1 MAPRHF
7 FFAETME
14 TTDANGDCEYVEDV
28 EDDDLE
34 EKVLR
39 ASRDRPVLVD
49 VYSDFCIPC
58 QEILPAVCQL
68 AEKYRDQ
75 LTVVKINISK
85 AARFRETYL
94 GPLAMTPSF
103 LFFKQGQP
111 MRSAGRVARLLGQP
125 AFITNTRAGLEKRI
139 RAFLSLRGQ

>member
-1 MAPRHF
+1 MAPRS
-7 FFAETME
+7 FAM
-14 TTDANGDCEYVEDV
+14 DANDLNAFVEDV
-28 EDDDLE
+28 GDDDFE
-34 EKVLR
+34 TRVLR
-39 ASRDRPVLVD
+39 PSHDRPVLVD
-49 VYSDFCIPC
+49 IYSDFCIPC
-58 QEILPAVCQL
+58 QEILPIVCEL
-68 AEKYRDQ
+68 AEKYRDR

-125 AFITNTRAGLEKRI
+125 AFVTNTRAGLEKRI
-139 RAFLSLRGQ
+139 RAFLSLSGQ

>member
-1 MAPRHF
+1 
-7 FFAETME
+7 ME
-14 TTDANGDCEYVEDV
+14 TKDMNEFVEDV
-28 EDDDLE
+28 GDDDLE

-39 ASRDRPVLVD
+39 PSHDRPVLVD

-58 QEILPAVCQL
+58 QEILPVVCQL
-68 AEKYRDQ
+68 AEKYRDR

-94 GPLAMTPSF
+94 GPLPMTPSF

-111 MRSAGRVARLLGQP
+111 IRTGRVARLLGQP
-125 AFITNTRAGLEKRI
+125 AFIASTRAGLEKRI
-139 RAFLSLRGQ
+139 RSVLSLT

>member
-39 ASRDRPVLVD
+39 ASHDRPVLVD

-85 AARFRETYL
+85 ASRFRETYL
-94 GPLAMTPSF
+94 GPVQVTPSF

-111 MRSAGRVARLLGQP
+111 VQTGGRFARLLGQ
-125 AFITNTRAGLEKRI
+125 AGFIASTRASLEKRI
-139 RAFLSLRGQ
+139 RSILSATAE